1 MVAAIVAGDPA
12 GLSAAFDRYAAGLFG
27 YCQLLLTEPADAAD
41 AVQDTFVI
49 AAAKAG
55 ALRDPDRLRPWL
67 YAVARNECRRRLRA
81 VREAPLDGAVL
92 AEVAELNVD
101 PADLG
106 AHLEQAELREL
117 VQAALHGLSPGER
130 EIIELSLGH
139 ELAGA
144 DLADAL
150 GVPRNQAHVMASRA
164 RAHFEAA
171 LGVLLVARSG
181 QEACPGL
188 AAILDGWDGRLTV
201 LLRKRVTR
209 HIRHCPGCGARQRR
223 EMNPESLLSLLP
235 AVVLPASLRHQVLS
249 LLADPSPAA
258 AARRLAIGQRIGPLG
273 PGGFP
278 RPLDPPG
285 MSRLLLHPARAGAG
299 AAGAAAVIGGTL
311 LVLQPWQS
319 PGAARAGA
327 ARPVGLRARGEP
339 GRQRTAARPGDAAP
353 VRPAPAASAS
363 APSGPG
369 PAAGHPSTGTTGA
382 AGPGPAVS
390 VTVAGRLVIAPA
402 SLTLRL
408 SLGSL
413 ATGTVTLTAV
423 GGPVAAYHVTVP
435 ALFQPGLSVSQASG
449 SLAAGHSV
457 RLTVSAAARPAA
469 RRGPGR
475 RPGRCDRPGIYP
487 ARSVMSEPAAG
498 QVPGSPVIKL
508 SPVIKPE
515 CVRKGRGR
523 HSVVTCVTGR

>member
-67 YAVARNECRRRLRA
+67 YAVARNECWRRLRPA
-81 VREAPLDGAVL
+81 PEEPLGEA
-92 AEVAELNVD
+92 AEMEMSDA
-101 PADLG
+101 PANLG
-106 AHLEQAELREL
+106 ERLEQAELREL
-117 VQAALHGLSPGER
+117 VQAALRGLSPAER

-150 GVPRNQAHVMASRA
+150 GVPRNQAHAMASRA

-181 QEACPGL
+181 QDACPEL
-188 AAILDGWDGRLTV
+188 TAFLDGWDGQLTV

-209 HIRHCPGCGARQRR
+209 HIRRCPACGARQRR

-235 AVVLPASLRHQVLS
+235 VAVLPASLRHQVLS

-258 AARRLAIGQRIGPLG
+258 AARRLAIGQRAGPLG
-273 PGGFP
+273 SGGFP
-278 RPLDPPG
+278 RPVHPPG
-285 MSRLLLHPARAGAG
+285 MSRLLPHPARAGAG

-319 PGAARAGA
+319 LVRPEPVPPVPSVSVPAAAPGGS
-327 ARPVGLRARGEP
+327 ARPP
-339 GRQRTAARPGDAAP
+339 G
-353 VRPAPAASAS
+353 PAALPRSSRPPGPAAS
-363 APSGPG
+363 APSGP
-369 PAAGHPSTGTTGA
+369 AAARASAGQPGA
-382 AGPGPAVS
+382 TGPGPAVS
-390 VTVAGRLVIAPA
+390 IAVDGRLVVTPA

-408 SLGSL
+408 ALGGP
-413 ATGTVTLTAV
+413 ATGTITLTAV
-423 GGPVAAYHVTVP
+423 GGPVAAYHLTVP
-435 ALFQPGLSVSQASG
+435 ALFRPGLSVSRSSG
-449 SLAAGHSV
+449 SLAAGQSA
-457 RLTVSAAARPAA
+457 RITVSAVGALLAGAAVDVA
-469 RRGPGR
+469 PGGLTV
-475 RPGRCDRPGIYP
+475 PVSI
-487 ARSVMSEPAAG
+487 
-498 QVPGSPVIKL
+498 QVG
-508 SPVIKPE
+508 
-515 CVRKGRGR
+515 G
-523 HSVVTCVTGR
+523 

>member
-1 MVAAIVAGDPA
+1 MVAAILASDPA

-27 YCQLLLTEPADAAD
+27 YCQLLLAEPADAAD

-92 AEVAELNVD
+92 AEAAELNVD
-101 PADLG
+101 PSDLG

-171 LGVLLVARSG
+171 LAVLLVARSG

-201 LLRKRVTR
+201 LLRKQVTR
-209 HIRHCPGCGARQRR
+209 HIRHCPGCGARRRR

-299 AAGAAAVIGGTL
+299 AAGAAAAIGGAL
-311 LVLQPWQS
+311 LVLQPWQTPVP
-319 PGAARAGA
+319 PGPAP
-327 ARPVGLRARGEP
+327 PVP
-339 GRQRTAARPGDAAP
+339 S
-353 VRPAPAASAS
+353 VSVPAASPGSSARPPGPGTRPGSSGPAGPGPAAS
-363 APSGPG
+363 APSGTG
-369 PAAGHPSTGTTGA
+369 PAAGRPSAGTTGA

-402 SLTLRL
+402 SLTLQL

-457 RLTVSAAARPAA
+457 RLTVSAAA
-469 RRGPGR
+469 GLLPGAVLDVA
-475 RPGRCDRPGIYP
+475 PGG
-487 ARSVMSEPAAG
+487 AT
-498 QVPGSPVIKL
+498 VPVSIQLGV
-508 SPVIKPE
+508 
-515 CVRKGRGR
+515 
-523 HSVVTCVTGR
+523 